1 MWVIEMPKSYKL
13 KLMLLGSSGSGKSSF
28 INGINNNFI
37 YGNNDNIGIVFRLV
51 ECFAN
56 ENDIYKF
63 LLWDLKDRP
72 RFHFMFKDFCQG
84 AYAGLLCFDL
94 SDRNSFIALNYWINL
109 LREGAGNIPIILI
122 GTKKDLENREV
133 QDQEILDLIQEKNLD
148 TIFFT
153 SIYEENDT
161 KYEIFRYIVQK
172 LDPNYPLSN
181 FSIIPKEL
189 EDEKFKNFLDVFS
202 ICPICKSKL
211 HYNALKTIFFSKNI
225 DSIKIKDQL
234 LNLLE
239 EITNYEVPQYK
250 NVKFGIPCCRCFS
263 KIFEIE

>member
-1 MWVIEMPKSYKL
+1 MWVIKMPKSYKL

-28 INGINNNFI
+28 IIA
-37 YGNNDNIGIVFRLV
+37 FRLV

-72 RFHFMFKDFCQG
+72 RFHFMFKDFCRG
-84 AYAGLLCFDL
+84 AYASLICFDL

-109 LREGAGNIPIILI
+109 LREGSGNIPIILI

-133 QDQEILDLIQEKNLD
+133 QDQEILDLIEEKNLD

-153 SIYEENDT
+153 SIYEENA
-161 KYEIFRYIVQK
+161 KKEIFRYIVQK
-172 LDPNYPLSN
+172 LDPNYTLSN
-181 FSIIPKEL
+181 FSIIPREL
-189 EDEKFKNFLDVFS
+189 EDEEFKNFLNVFS

-211 HYNALKTIFFSKNI
+211 HYKALKTIFFSKNV

-239 EITNYEVPQYK
+239 EITNYEVPQYN
-250 NVKFGIPCCRCFS
+250 NVKFGIPCCKCY
-263 KIFEIE
+263 KEIFEIE